1 MIDVHY
7 RDLREMLENTE
18 KLYSDEIAYKLKF
31 RNEIVGIKYSKFIED
46 IKALGSYLLEL
57 NMKNNRVAVI
67 SKNRYEWAVSYLA
80 VATSDLINV
89 PLDKSL
95 PEEEF
100 YFLLGRSEAD
110 VIIYDNSYEDRIQK
124 LKNDESSS
132 LKYFINMDT
141 EFNKIIE
148 EGKVIY
154 SKKSCKY
161 KKVKIDN
168 DKMRFMLFTS
178 GTTSAAKCVML
189 SHKNICANI
198 EQISER
204 LDVTTEDILLSF
216 LPLHHTF
223 ECTAGFL
230 YPISVGAK
238 IAFSDGLRHIVKNMK
253 EFEIT
258 AMISVPALYENM
270 YKKVW
275 KHIEETK
282 KEKQIKVALKASE
295 ALLKVGIDMRKQLF
309 KQIHETFGGHV
320 RFLVSGA
327 AGIDKNV
334 AKGFNDFGITMY
346 QGYGLTE
353 TSPVISVESAEFSK
367 NGSVGKPFKKIDVK
381 IEDKNSDG
389 IGEIVVKGPNV
400 MLRLL

>member
-1 MIDVHY
+1 
-7 RDLREMLENTE
+7 
-18 KLYSDEIAYKLKF
+18 
-31 RNEIVGIKYSKFIED
+31 
-46 IKALGSYLLEL
+46 
-57 NMKNNRVAVI
+57 
-67 SKNRYEWAVSYLA
+67 
-80 VATSDLINV
+80 
-89 PLDKSL
+89 
-95 PEEEF
+95 
-100 YFLLGRSEAD
+100 
-110 VIIYDNSYEDRIQK
+110 
-124 LKNDESSS
+124 
-132 LKYFINMDT
+132 
-141 EFNKIIE
+141 
-148 EGKVIY
+148 
-154 SKKSCKY
+154 
-161 KKVKIDN
+161 
-168 DKMRFMLFTS
+168 MRFMLFTS